1 MAVSRESAQF
11 ESLEGPSVLSP
22 RELRA
27 LLQTPDQRT
36 RLGKRDAALLAVLCL
51 GGLRAGEC
59 ASLVLRNVE
68 NGPDGIVRLRFK
80 TLKRRNHWRLVS
92 LPAVGGKAIRA
103 WLNARTSDSPW
114 LFPGALGKA
123 LCVRAIEKRVAIHLT
138 TIGRSDLHLHSTR
151 HSALS
156 TVMRQTGDLY
166 RVQRMAGHA
175 NPNTTAQAYLSWSTR
190 EADENAVAMAQALAP
205 RSLGVKAR
213 PQNQAFVRTA
223 GEKLGTPRRAETLE
237 KAHR

>member
-1 MAVSRESAQF
+1 MAMSRSSAQF
-11 ESLEGPSVLSP
+11 ETLEGPSVLSP
-22 RELRA
+22 RELRT

-36 RLGKRDAALLAVLCL
+36 RLGRRDAALIAVLCL

-68 NGPDGIVRLRFK
+68 NGPNGIMRLRFK
-80 TLKRRNHWRLVS
+80 TLKRANHWRLVS
-92 LPAVGGKAIRA
+92 LPAIGGRA
-103 WLNARTSDSPW
+103 VRSWLSTRASDTPW

-123 LCVRAIEKRVAIHLT
+123 LCVRAIEKRLAIHLAS
-138 TIGRSDLHLHSTR
+138 IGRSDLRLHSTR

-156 TVMRQTGDLY
+156 IVMRQTGDLY

-190 EADENAVAMAQALAP
+190 EADENATAMAKALMS
-205 RSLGVKAR
+205 RSQLFHYGENITQKNATLR
-213 PQNQAFVRTA
+213 RT
-223 GEKLGTPRRAETLE
+223 TSRI
-237 KAHR
+237 HV

>member
-1 MAVSRESAQF
+1 MAHNRGGAQF
-11 ESLEGPSVLSP
+11 EILEGPSVLSP

-27 LLQTPDQRT
+27 LLQAPDQRT
-36 RLGKRDAALLAVLCL
+36 RRGKRDAALLAVLCL

-68 NGPDGIVRLRFK
+68 NGPNGIVRLRFR

-92 LPAVGGKAIRA
+92 LPAIGGRAVRA
-103 WLNARTSDSPW
+103 WLGIRVSDTPW

-123 LCVRAIEKRVAIHLT
+123 LCVRAIEKRVAIHMSS
-138 TIGRSDLHLHSTR
+138 IDRSDLHLHSTR

-190 EADENAVAMAQALAP
+190 EADENAAAMASALSP
-205 RSLGVKAR
+205 RNR
-213 PQNQAFVRTA
+213 PFHYSEYITQKNNDVTAFKKQSIHV
-223 GEKLGTPRRAETLE
+223 
-237 KAHR
+237 